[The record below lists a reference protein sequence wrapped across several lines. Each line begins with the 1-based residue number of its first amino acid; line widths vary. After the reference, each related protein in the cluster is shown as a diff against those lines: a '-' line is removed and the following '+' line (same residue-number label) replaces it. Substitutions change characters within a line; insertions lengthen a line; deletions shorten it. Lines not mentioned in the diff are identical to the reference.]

1 MNINV
6 NFDGEVKF
14 VEKQNSH
21 HEEEIV
27 TEETENLEQEVE
39 ENQESE
45 VVEPEMN
52 EDTELESLQKQVSEL
67 ENKYLR
73 TQAEYDNFRRRT
85 REERS
90 ADAKY
95 RSQKLA
101 EELLPAID
109 NFERALAVQSDHEE
123 VNSLLTGMEMV
134 YRQLKDAL
142 VKEGIEEVGSQG
154 EEFNPHLHQAVMQVE
169 SDEYDSDVIVEVLQK
184 GYKLNDRVL
193 RPAMVKVSS

>member
-1 MNINV
+1 M
-6 NFDGEVKF
+6 
-14 VEKQNSH
+14 EKQNSH

-27 TEETENLEQEVE
+27 TEEAENLEQEVE

-45 VVEPEMN
+45 VIEPEMN
-52 EDTELESLQKQVSEL
+52 EESELESLQKQVDEL

-142 VKEGIEEVGSQG
+142 AKEGIEEVGAQG

-184 GYKLNDRVL
+184 GYKLNERVL

>member
-39 ENQESE
+39 EGQDSE
-45 VVEPEMN
+45 VIEPEMN
-52 EDTELESLQKQVSEL
+52 EETELESLQKQVDEL